1 MVVRRS
7 VVVVLAVA
15 AFFPATAHAQP
26 KPAQPAPTQS
36 APQPAPPAP
45 APPQDPDVVTS
56 AGGEGPKTPKPILVH
71 PVPAPPPGATPPPP
85 PGPRRVDTE
94 KRAPS
99 LARRLAWRW
108 PEFRYYQIGLLA
120 GQVLT
125 AIASVAIPGE
135 ERMSARNGFDDAA
148 RDALR
153 VKIPEGGRYARD
165 ASDVGLVL
173 LINQRFVD
181 NLIVTWWFHDKGST
195 AWQMT
200 LIDAQTISFSASI
213 NSVVAGA
220 AGRER
225 PYSRGYCNDSPED
238 ESTDC
243 RGNNRFRSFFSGH
256 ATAAFTMAALTCVH
270 HAELPLYGGGPAEA
284 VPCVTSLA
292 VASGVSLLR
301 VAADQHYLTDVLTG
315 AAFGVASGVAI
326 PYAFHYAF
334 EQTGDKAGTNAPAF
348 SIIPTG
354 TGLSITGAF

>member
-1 MVVRRS
+1 
-7 VVVVLAVA
+7 LL
-15 AFFPATAHAQP
+15 ATALAFALFLPAALHAQP
-26 KPAQPAPTQS
+26 APAQPAPK
-36 APQPAPPAP
+36 QPAPAPKQP

-56 AGGEGPKTPKPILVH
+56 AGGQAPPTPTPTLVQ
-71 PVPAPPPGATPPPP
+71 PVPAPPPADPPPP
-85 PGPRRVDTE
+85 PPPRRVDTQ

-99 LARRLAWRW
+99 LAKRLSWRW

-213 NSVVAGA
+213 NSIVAGA